1 MSGAAGAATAAGAGA
16 AAGGAAAAAGCSTGV
31 AGGGAAV
38 VVVVSGCFDLAT
50 GASSLFDFLA
60 FLVLSYTPGIWTVP
74 RSGSMRMVFPPYSKV
89 YWACAALLASNRA
102 ATAKSFVI
110 TAS

>member
-1 MSGAAGAATAAGAGA
+1 
-16 AAGGAAAAAGCSTGV
+16 
-31 AGGGAAV
+31 
-38 VVVVSGCFDLAT
+38 VVVVSGCFDLAA

-74 RSGSMRMVFPPYSKV
+74 RSGSMRMVVPPYSKV

-102 ATAKSFVI
+102 ATAKSFFI

>member
-1 MSGAAGAATAAGAGA
+1 MSGAAGAATAAGAR
-16 AAGGAAAAAGCSTGV
+16 AGGAAAATGGCSTGA

-38 VVVVSGCFDLAT
+38 VVVVSGCFDLAA

-102 ATAKSFVI
+102 ATAKSFFI